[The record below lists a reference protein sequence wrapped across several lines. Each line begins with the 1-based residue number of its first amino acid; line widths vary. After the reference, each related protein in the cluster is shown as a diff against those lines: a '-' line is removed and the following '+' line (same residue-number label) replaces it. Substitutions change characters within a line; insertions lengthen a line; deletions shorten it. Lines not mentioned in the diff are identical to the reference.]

1 MITHLRSSRLIERLA
16 VVGEH
21 FYQPPRRGTHK
32 RVRGIQTDPNG
43 KDWSKAI
50 AKECYVPQVQRGTLD
65 HASFDFYTTIRREMA
80 SFSPK
85 EAGRLKEA
93 MKARGVGD
101 PFLHVLLP
109 DLNRRDKEILIKA
122 GYLAFKAET
131 KVAPQWFWPPETALD
146 VQTLEVLAKVGYKG
160 VLCAP
165 EQIEGVGYP
174 DNTPVVLKLPNRSQ
188 ILALP
193 FDRPFSSSLAFA
205 DKSNAD
211 QYAQSTIAPRI
222 HRLPESMPLVG
233 WTDGETFGHHAKLAD
248 LFLDYLLKESLPNI
262 GIAVLGINQITDV
275 WEKRDYKHGRLKE
288 RTAWSCPH
296 GNLVRWNGAC
306 PCDGGHNG
314 EWKKYFSSVLRTLNK
329 EVDIILDSQLGK
341 RWPEELAKN
350 FAQYFYYK
358 GAKNS
363 RKSLFAAKASALAAM
378 TSCGTF
384 FESPS
389 TSGNI
394 NLLFAQQTL
403 ENLKDAGFIQ
413 VAGRIQQKLILELS
427 KGVDPYSNKN
437 LAQTFSRFLD

>member
-1 MITHLRSSRLIERLA
+1 MIARIRGTRSVERLA

-21 FYQPPRRGTHK
+21 FYQPPRKGTHT
-32 RVRGIQTDPNG
+32 RVRGIKTDPNDT
-43 KDWSKAI
+43 DWNKVISQ
-50 AKECYVPQVQRGTLD
+50 ECYIPQVQRGTLE
-65 HASFDFYTTIRREMA
+65 HASFDFYTTIRREMT
-80 SFSPK
+80 SFSTK
-85 EAGRLKEA
+85 EASQLKEV
-93 MKARGVGD
+93 MKERGVGD

-109 DLNRRDKEILIKA
+109 DLNRRDKEILITA
-122 GYLAFKAET
+122 GYLAFTAET
-131 KVAPQWFWPPETALD
+131 NVAPQWFWPPETALD
-146 VQTLEVLAKVGYKG
+146 TETLEVLARVGYTG

-165 EQIEGVGYP
+165 EQIEGVSYA
-174 DNTPVVLKLPNRSQ
+174 DNTPVVLKLPNKSQ

-211 QYAQSTIAPRI
+211 EYARTTIAPRI

-233 WTDGETFGHHAKLAD
+233 WTDGETFGHHAKFAD
-248 LFLDYLLKESLPNI
+248 LFLDYLLKESLPNL
-262 GIAVLGINQITDV
+262 GVAVLGLNQITEV
-275 WEKRDYKHGRLKE
+275 WEKRDYKEGKLRE

-314 EWKKYFSSVLRTLNK
+314 EWKKHFSSVLRTLNA
-329 EVDIILDSQLGK
+329 EVDKLLDSELGK
-341 RWPEELAKN
+341 HWPEELAKN

-358 GAKNS
+358 GANNS
-363 RKSLFAAKASALAAM
+363 RRSLLAAKASALASM

-413 VAGRIQQKLILELS
+413 VAQRIQRKLISELS
-427 KGVDPYSNKN
+427 KGVDPFSNKN
-437 LAQTFSRFLD
+437 LVQTFSKFLD